1 MTVAKNQ
8 TNKAAEVPD
17 SLIEILCQRGRY
29 EEEMLVRIK
38 DAFDKNE
45 QGKVFR
51 LVGKLLYEG
60 PGTVPLSSIN
70 EQKIKGK
77 RPRGQTR

>member
-29 EEEMLVRIK
+29 EEEMLDRIK
-38 DAFDKNE
+38 VAFDRE
-45 QGKVFR
+45 DQRKVFR

-60 PGTVPLSSIN
+60 PGTVPLSPVK

-77 RPRGQTR
+77 RP

>member
-1 MTVAKNQ
+1 MAVAKYQ
-8 TNKAAEVPD
+8 TDQAAEAPD

-29 EEEMLVRIK
+29 EEEMLERIK

-45 QGKVFR
+45 QRKVFR

-60 PGTVPLSSIN
+60 PGIVPLSPIN

-77 RPRGQTR
+77 RPRRQTR